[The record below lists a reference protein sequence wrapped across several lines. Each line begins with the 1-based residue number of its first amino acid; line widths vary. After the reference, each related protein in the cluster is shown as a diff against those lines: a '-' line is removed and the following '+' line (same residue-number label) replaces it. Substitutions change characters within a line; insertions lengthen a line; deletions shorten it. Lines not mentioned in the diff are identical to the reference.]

1 MYVESGDG
9 PGASGVVAHAS
20 TRAVQARELLRL
32 LVRAAGAGWALAFIA
47 VGVSAELQ
55 LYADGSLFSYAV
67 AAESGW
73 AFHWHNISGR
83 VLVYLLAHA
92 PAEAYVALTNDAA
105 GGIGVYGLIFF
116 SAPLIGLAATWLAD
130 QTAERSLFTGAC
142 LSTACLCPLVFGFPT
157 EMWVAHSL
165 FWPTLALARGASRSI
180 GRTILLAVT
189 MLALVLTHEGAVV
202 LAVSIVAIVMLVG
215 TADVER
221 RHAVTALAMALA
233 VWAMVKAA
241 VPPDPYFSA
250 VLARAALAFID
261 VSGLVNPVMV
271 AIAAGVAGWS
281 LVALAAHRLDLAG
294 GPLVALAGLALAGGA
309 YWLWHD
315 GYLLADDRYTLRTAL
330 LIGTPVL
337 GLWASARAADSEE
350 RLSSTGAVAAR
361 LARRIARTVPHSITA
376 GALAAVTLVHAV
388 ETAKFVAAWDAYQGA
403 VAKLATSAL
412 SDPWL
417 GDPRFVSAL
426 RLGDDAN
433 RMSWHSTTQ
442 YLSILVAPGMR
453 PRRLVVHPDAGYHWM
468 TCRTAAASEQSEG
481 AIPWESRRL
490 IMAHA
495 CQHRRY

>member
-1 MYVESGDG
+1 MYLESGDG
-9 PGASGVVAHAS
+9 SGASRVVPPTA
-20 TRAVQARELLRL
+20 RALQARELLRL
-32 LVRAAGAGWALAFIA
+32 LVRAAGIGWALVFVA
-47 VGVSAELQ
+47 VGIGAELQ

-83 VLVYLLAHA
+83 ILVYLLVHM

-105 GGIGVYGLIFF
+105 GGIAVYGLLFF
-116 SAPLIGLAATWLAD
+116 SAPLIGLAATWLID
-130 QTAERSLFTGAC
+130 ETSGRSLFTGAC

-165 FWPTLALARGASRSI
+165 FWPTLALARGARRGIARSV
-180 GRTILLAVT
+180 LLAVA

-215 TADVER
+215 TADDER
-221 RHAVTALAMALA
+221 RRAVTALAVALA

-241 VPPDPYFSA
+241 MPPDPYFSA

-261 VSGLVNPVMV
+261 VTGLVNPVMV

-294 GPLVALAGLALAGGA
+294 GTLVALACLALAGGA

-330 LIGTPVL
+330 LIATPVL
-337 GLWASARAADSEE
+337 GLWASARAADSEA
-350 RLSSTGAVAAR
+350 RLSSIGAVAAG
-361 LARRIARTVPHSITA
+361 LARRITRTMPHSLSA
-376 GALAAVTLVHAV
+376 GALAAVTLVHVV
-388 ETAKFVAAWDAYQGA
+388 ETVEFVTAWEAYKSA
-403 VAKLATSAL
+403 VARLATSAL

-417 GDPRFVSAL
+417 GDSRFASAL

-468 TCRTAAASEQSEG
+468 TCRTAAESEQREG

-490 IMAHA
+490 IMIHA
-495 CQHRRY
+495 CQHRRF